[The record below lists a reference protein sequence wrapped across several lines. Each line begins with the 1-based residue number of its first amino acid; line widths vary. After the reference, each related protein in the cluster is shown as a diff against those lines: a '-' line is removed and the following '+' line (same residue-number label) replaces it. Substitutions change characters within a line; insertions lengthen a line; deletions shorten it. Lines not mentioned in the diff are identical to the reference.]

1 MAFPMSS
8 GGLAPLPRSPLPC
21 GPTCWSR
28 AAVRAPRALARARA
42 AGEIHRVDAAYHLL
56 WSPNFLQRTALVSA
70 VLLILTSAPRLFHR
84 AWVTAPLVA
93 HAWEVLCPLL
103 ASACCALQLLF
114 NLLNAG
120 CAGFN
125 KYLGPWRPLFLGFL
139 LTSPMPSLR
148 WRCAQLIIAFLP
160 ELLHLYQTR
169 FRRKRRDRPRG
180 SLRALRRVELRVP
193 GMGCVACINKVQE
206 ALSAVP
212 GVHLCDAWLEQGAGG
227 FATVSCTPST
237 SSGALLSALHHAG
250 FDAERKDAPDMTQE
264 SLK

>member
-1 MAFPMSS
+1 MWAHVLEQSS
-8 GGLAPLPRSPLPC
+8 GTSSTSACTS
-21 GPTCWSR
+21 TSCW
-28 AAVRAPRALARARA
+28 
-42 AGEIHRVDAAYHLL
+42 
-56 WSPNFLQRTALVSA
+56 TALVSA

-125 KYLGPWRPLFLGFL
+125 K
-139 LTSPMPSLR
+139 
-148 WRCAQLIIAFLP
+148 IIAFLP

-250 FDAERKDAPDMTQE
+250 FDAERKDCQPGQPTRSPQFWGLHCH
-264 SLK
+264 SLCRASRATFALFDDRWDWDGVVLGGDPRARGGALPSAHH